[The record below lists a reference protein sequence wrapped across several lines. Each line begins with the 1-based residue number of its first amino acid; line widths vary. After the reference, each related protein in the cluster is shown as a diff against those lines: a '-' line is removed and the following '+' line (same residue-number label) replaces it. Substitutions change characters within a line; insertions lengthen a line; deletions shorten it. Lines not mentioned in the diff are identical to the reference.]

1 MKILPTL
8 VAATIL
14 PPVVVATVVSI
25 GLLTAASAF
34 AYVKGRH
41 ETADRKSLA
50 ANATAKSGSHQ
61 RQDVS
66 PPDNVSLRTTLHLT
80 SQQDR
85 LWREAERADW
95 QAHGAAQQ
103 PGGAAS
109 GENGGSGAGKQAE
122 SGDVSRQSWQA
133 VYESLDAEQREKAAS
148 FFNDKL
154 GESTD
159 S

>member
-8 VAATIL
+8 FAATIL
-14 PPVVVATVVSI
+14 PPVVAVTVVSI
-25 GLLTAASAF
+25 GLVTAATAF

-41 ETADRKSLA
+41 EAADRKSIA

-61 RQDVS
+61 RQDAS
-66 PPDNVSLRTTLHLT
+66 PPDNVSLRTTLHLS

-109 GENGGSGAGKQAE
+109 GENSGSDAGKQAG
-122 SGDVSRQSWQA
+122 SGGAGRQSWQA
-133 VYESLDAEQREKAAS
+133 VYESLDAGQREKAAS
-148 FFNDKL
+148 FFDSKL